1 MTTLQV
7 ESDPVVCTVCETA
20 VARFNDQGLASKLTI
35 HGMECAGHG
44 FTGCAHDGPC
54 YRRVTDHEN
63 GSKS

>member
-35 HGMECAGHG
+35 HG
-44 FTGCAHDGPC
+44 FTGCPHDGPC